1 MAEAERR
8 TTEGFREAVVAEATR
23 LFAERGFAGTSVQEI
38 ADAVG
43 CSKQLV
49 LYHFG
54 SKDAI
59 RDAVMTTIRDAWT
72 TFMPVLVDLALQE
85 GDRVAGAGRAFADLL
100 GRHPHASRLVLRD
113 LITEGGAVRQS
124 LYDLVRPYL
133 VVAAESLAAA
143 QGVDGPQALAR
154 AQAQVQ
160 LMGILLLSTH
170 ALFGTGTG
178 PLEGGVPG
186 EQMAEEATEMI
197 RRYLQV

>member
-8 TTEGFREAVVAEATR
+8 TTEEFREAVVAEATR
-23 LFAERGFAGTSVQEI
+23 LFADRGFAGTSVQEV

-59 RDAVMTTIRDAWT
+59 REAVMTTVRDAWT
-72 TFMPVLVDLALQE
+72 TFLPVLVQLATQG
-85 GDRVAGAGRAFADLL
+85 GDRVAGAGAAFADLL

-113 LITEGGAVRQS
+113 LITEDGAVRQS

-133 VVAAESLAAA
+133 RLAAEGVAAA
-143 QGVDGPQALAR
+143 QGVEGPLALER

-160 LMGILLLSTH
+160 LMGIVLLSTH
-170 ALFGTGTG
+170 ALFGTGSG

-186 EQMAEEATEMI
+186 ERMAEEATEMI

>member
-1 MAEAERR
+1 MAEVERR
-8 TTEGFREAVVAEATR
+8 TTEEFREAVVAEATR
-23 LFAERGFAGTSVQEI
+23 LFADRGFAGTSVQEV

-59 RDAVMTTIRDAWT
+59 REAVMTTVRDAWT
-72 TFMPVLVDLALQE
+72 TFLPVLVQLATQE
-85 GDRVAGAGRAFADLL
+85 GDRVAGAGAAFADLL

-113 LITEGGAVRQS
+113 LITEDGAVRQS

-133 VVAAESLAAA
+133 RLAAEAVAAA
-143 QGVDGPQALAR
+143 QGVDGPAALER

-160 LMGILLLSTH
+160 LMGIVLLSTH
-170 ALFGTGTG
+170 ALFGTGSG

-186 EQMAEEATEMI
+186 ERMAEEATEMI

>member
-8 TTEGFREAVVAEATR
+8 TTEEFREAVVAEATR
-23 LFAERGFAGTSVQEI
+23 LFADRGFAGTSVQEI

-59 RDAVMTTIRDAWT
+59 REAVMTTVRDAWT
-72 TFMPVLVDLALQE
+72 TFLPVLVQLATQG
-85 GDRVAGAGRAFADLL
+85 GDRVAGAGAAFADLL

-113 LITEGGAVRQS
+113 LITEDGAVRQS

-133 VVAAESLAAA
+133 RLAAEGVAAA
-143 QGVDGPQALAR
+143 QGVEGPLALER

-160 LMGILLLSTH
+160 LMGIVLLSTH
-170 ALFGTGTG
+170 ALFGTGSG

-186 EQMAEEATEMI
+186 ERMAEEATEMI

>member
-8 TTEGFREAVVAEATR
+8 TTEEFREAVVAEATR
-23 LFAERGFAGTSVQEI
+23 LFADRGFAGTSVQEI

-59 RDAVMTTIRDAWT
+59 REAVMTTVRDAWT
-72 TFMPVLVDLALQE
+72 TFLPVLVQLATQG
-85 GDRVAGAGRAFADLL
+85 GDRVAGAGAAFADLL

-113 LITEGGAVRQS
+113 LITEDGAVRQS

-133 VVAAESLAAA
+133 RLAAEGVAAA
-143 QGVDGPQALAR
+143 QGVEGPSALER

-160 LMGILLLSTH
+160 LMGIVLLSTH
-170 ALFGTGTG
+170 ALFGTGSG

-186 EQMAEEATEMI
+186 ERMAEEATEMI